1 MDPSEYR
8 KQYEKEL
15 ASAAEQAP
23 TGYRA
28 VLKSATPAAEGVG
41 EGLSEEYSIKDL
53 SEIAA
58 DSRRDVSVRIA
69 AVEAIGEG
77 VIEKEETIQG
87 LLEMLRNRGEPVEL
101 RRAVFTLL
109 KQLEF
114 QSKLFAAQRAEFVS
128 VLRELCDDPDEE
140 IRTQALEALAQKK
153 DYFAQ
158 QRLLEGLRDPAKALV
173 PEERALQ
180 FLGYDI
186 HADYY
191 PLIREIA
198 QKTENTRSKQEAIR
212 LLSSDPEAAPLL
224 AEIFRDKGED
234 AEVRNE
240 CAAALR
246 GVAPLEFERLARDA
260 ALDDDD
266 VDEVRAASITGL
278 PYFGNRAAVAQDS
291 ELNERLESIP
301 GKGKSKPLERAVE
314 RYKARRGR

>member
-15 ASAAEQAP
+15 ASAAEQTPA
-23 TGYRA
+23 GYRA
-28 VLKSATPAAEGVG
+28 VLKSAIPAAA
-41 EGLSEEYSIKDL
+41 GLAPGLPEEYSITDL
-53 SEIAA
+53 SDIAT

-69 AVEAIGEG
+69 AVKGIGEG
-77 VIEKEETIQG
+77 VIEKEETIQR
-87 LLEMLRNRGEPVEL
+87 LLNLLQNRSEPVEL

-114 QSKLFAAQRAEFVS
+114 QSKLFAAKRAEYVS
-128 VLRELCDDPDEE
+128 VLRELCDDPDDE
-140 IRTQALEALAQKK
+140 IRTQALETLAQKK
-153 DYFAQ
+153 DHFAQ
-158 QRLLEGLRDPAKALV
+158 QRLIEGLKDPAKALV

-191 PLIREIA
+191 PVIREIA
-198 QKTENTRSKQEAIR
+198 QKTGNTQSKQEAIR

-224 AEIFRDKGED
+224 VHIFRDKGED
-234 AEVRNE
+234 AEVRNA

-246 GVAPLEFERLARDA
+246 AVAPLEFERVAREA

-266 VDEVRAASITGL
+266 SDEVRAASITGL
-278 PYFGNRAAVAQDS
+278 TYFGNRAAVAQDS
-291 ELNERLESIP
+291 ELCERLESIP

-314 RYKARRGR
+314 RYKARRSH